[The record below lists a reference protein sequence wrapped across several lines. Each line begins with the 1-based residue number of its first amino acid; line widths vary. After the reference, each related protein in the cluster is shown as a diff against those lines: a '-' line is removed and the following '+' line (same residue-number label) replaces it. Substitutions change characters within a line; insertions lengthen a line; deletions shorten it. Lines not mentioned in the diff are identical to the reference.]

1 MEKRTYYTAV
11 GRFTKRHDA
20 DGNTY
25 PVVYVNQQEHLL
37 DLQEMAVWTALT
49 WRLSDFRQ
57 LERKYDLLAREL
69 HLLEPRTLENCLH
82 HLEVRGLVA
91 SGSGEDDLEALYDL
105 LGGLYVVPISESLL
119 LRVATFAKLTF
130 LGGVPFST
138 TKNLFQRRKMDECEN
153 RILALSRQALLST
166 AELVKCVELGIFD
179 LSSGERVID
188 ALYDDVDTTSDNIR
202 YLMLSADSRASVTL
216 AVANLCLGKQIIFER
231 V

>member
-1 MEKRTYYTAV
+1 MDKRTYYTAV

-25 PVVYVNQQEHLL
+25 PVVYVNQQEYLL

-69 HLLEPRTLENCLH
+69 HLLEPRTLENCLR

-119 LRVATFAKLTF
+119 LRIATFAKLTF

-179 LSSGERVID
+179 LSSGERVMD

>member
-1 MEKRTYYTAV
+1 MDKRTYYTAV

-25 PVVYVNQQEHLL
+25 PVVYVNQQEYLL

-69 HLLEPRTLENCLH
+69 HLLEPRTLENCLR

-153 RILALSRQALLST
+153 RILALSRQALLRSWSN
-166 AELVKCVELGIFD
+166 A
-179 LSSGERVID
+179 
-188 ALYDDVDTTSDNIR
+188 
-202 YLMLSADSRASVTL
+202 
-216 AVANLCLGKQIIFER
+216 
-231 V
+231 

>member
-1 MEKRTYYTAV
+1 MDKRTYYTAV

-25 PVVYVNQQEHLL
+25 PVIYVNQQEHLL

-69 HLLEPRTLENCLH
+69 HLLEPR
-82 HLEVRGLVA
+82 GLVA

-119 LRVATFAKLTF
+119 LRIATFAKLTF